1 MSSIIEFR
9 NLTFTGDQV
18 TFDIHVNLPPGAGEW
33 MGINLYGTFPGMNS
47 SYFTYHTIDGES
59 SFGNNSNSGQIDI
72 YSTGNNLTSSG
83 TIATF
88 SGPASVFNDTGL
100 SGGFNPMLGILVIY

>member
-33 MGINLYGTFPGMNS
+33 MGINLMEYLFGMNP
-47 SYFTYHTIDGES
+47 HILLTIQLMVNHLLEILV
-59 SFGNNSNSGQIDI
+59 NSGQIDI
-72 YSTGNNLTSSG
+72 YSTGNNL
-83 TIATF
+83 IVAQLQLF
-88 SGPASVFNDTGL
+88 LGPLRYLMILDYLVVSIR
-100 SGGFNPMLGILVIY
+100 MLGILVIY